1 MSSRAVID
9 DFLGRRRLAVIGVSS
24 SERDFTR
31 VLFREFAKRGYDV
44 VPVNPKAEEVEG
56 RRCFARVQDVSP
68 PVEGALVT
76 TGAGAAEAVVRD
88 CAAAGIPAVWLYRA
102 VGKGAVS
109 AEAVEFCRESGIAVA
124 EGCPLMFFEK
134 PGFPHNLH
142 GWISKLAGSYP
153 K

>member
-1 MSSRAVID
+1 MSSRAAID
-9 DFLGRRRLAVIGVSS
+9 DFLGRRRLAVIGVSR

-44 VPVNPKAEEVEG
+44 VPVNPNVEEVEG
-56 RRCFARVQDVSP
+56 RRCYARVQDISP

-76 TGAGAAEAVVRD
+76 TGAGASEAVVRD
-88 CAAAGIPAVWLYRA
+88 CAEAGVASVWLYRA

-109 AEAVEFCRESGIAVA
+109 PGAVEFCRDRGITVA
-124 EGCPLMFFEK
+124 EGCPLMFFPK
-134 PGFPHNLH
+134 AGFPHNLH
-142 GWISKLAGSYP
+142 GWIAKLAGSYP